1 MKRLLTIFSIFSMG
15 WSLSLTTISC
25 SMHEKNFD
33 DNKII
38 TLNQDLETINTIL
51 EQAKKRLQS

>member
-1 MKRLLTIFSIFSMG
+1 MG